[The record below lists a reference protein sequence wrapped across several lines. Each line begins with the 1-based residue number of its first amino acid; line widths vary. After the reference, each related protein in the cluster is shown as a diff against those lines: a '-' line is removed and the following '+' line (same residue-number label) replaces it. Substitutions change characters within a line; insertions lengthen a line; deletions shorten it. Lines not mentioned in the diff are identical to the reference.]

1 MSSDVEMVQATPLPP
16 RNLEV
21 GTPQNITPFSRAAAA
36 GRLRS
41 GVWQMVLSQVVSSV
55 TPLLLVSLYLR
66 AWGPTTYGR
75 WLSLTALVSYLSLL
89 DFGGQTFI
97 GNLAAMDFAKGD
109 SQGMRAKLSEGLSL
123 FFAIALAAYAVI
135 GTVLFLPRT
144 AFLGRINDLQGND
157 RAILLLM
164 AGAFLLAIPGSIYA
178 VAYRSSGLVSRG
190 IAIGTYSRLVAY
202 ASFAVS
208 LLIGIGPVAYAG
220 LNAATAVMG
229 TVVVVRDAPRHIAAC
244 RGLRIRWSLARAG
257 VSQLAGALFF
267 WLLSVANA
275 VNQQGIILVLAA
287 LSGPTAVVTFVTHRM
302 VANAVLYVA
311 NIFQGPTCPEMTF
324 LHARENT
331 AGLARLLKVTLKT
344 VVLISAV
351 LGMFLWFV
359 APVAYQTWTR
369 HRVAFDPLLLAILLA
384 QVVLASAWTT
394 SGWSLIAVNHHKGL
408 AYWNAG
414 NAALT
419 IVLAILFVPHY
430 GVYGAAVASLLG
442 DIVCGLLVYPA
453 LAARLSRCSPV
464 DIYRAA
470 GTPLLVVCGIGIP
483 LIMVR
488 RYLGVWEFGLV
499 TALSVAAVLLLCIR
513 FVFNQEERRWI
524 RFEIQTLCGI

>member
-1 MSSDVEMVQATPLPP
+1 MSAY
-16 RNLEV
+16 
-21 GTPQNITPFSRAAAA
+21 A
-36 GRLRS
+36 
-41 GVWQMVLSQVVSSV
+41 
-55 TPLLLVSLYLR
+55 
-66 AWGPTTYGR
+66 
-75 WLSLTALVSYLSLL
+75 
-89 DFGGQTFI
+89 
-97 GNLAAMDFAKGD
+97 
-109 SQGMRAKLSEGLSL
+109 
-123 FFAIALAAYAVI
+123 ALAV
-135 GTVLFLPRT
+135 VLFLPKM

-164 AGAFLLAIPGSIYA
+164 ASTALIGIPGSIYA

-190 IAIGTYSRLVAY
+190 IAIGTYSRLGAYVCYAVA
-202 ASFAVS
+202 
-208 LLIGIGPVAYAG
+208 LLIGLGPVAYAAVT
-220 LNAATAVMG
+220 AATAILG
-229 TVVVVRDAPRHIAAC
+229 TVVCVRDASRHIAAC
-244 RGLRIRWSLARAG
+244 RSLRIRWASARAG
-257 VSQLAGALFF
+257 VSHLAGSLFF

-275 VNQQGIILVLAA
+275 VNQQGVILVLAA
-287 LSGPTAVVTFVTHRM
+287 LSGPMAVVTFVTHRM
-302 VANAVLYVA
+302 VANAVIYVSS
-311 NIFQGPTCPEMTF
+311 IFQGPTCPEMTF
-324 LHARENT
+324 LHARENI

-344 VVLISAV
+344 VVLISAL

-369 HRVAFDPLLLAILLA
+369 HRVAFDPLLLAVLLV

-394 SGWSLIAVNHHKGL
+394 SGWSLIATNRHRGL

-419 IVLAILFVPHY
+419 IVLAVVLVPHY
-430 GVYGAAVASLLG
+430 GVYGAAIASLLG

-453 LAARLSRCSPV
+453 LAARLSRCSAM

-483 LIMVR
+483 VILLR
-488 RYLGVWEFGLV
+488 RHMGVWEFGLIV
-499 TALSVAAVLLLCIR
+499 ALAVAVVFLLCLR